1 MDKRGSSEPVY
12 RISGAPLPL
21 SDDINARTR
30 RYLLLMAIRTVCFL
44 GGVIA
49 WVAFEQVLLAWVL
62 LVGSLVL
69 PYLAVVIAN
78 AGRER
83 RAEPPTA
90 TLHQDRDALPGTD
103 PGTHAP

>member
-1 MDKRGSSEPVY
+1 MDQRGSSDPVY

-30 RYLLLMAIRTVCFL
+30 RYLVLMAIRTVCFL
-44 GGVIA
+44 GGVVA
-49 WVAFEQVLLAWVL
+49 WVAWDQVVLAWIL
-62 LVGSLVL
+62 LFGSLLL

-83 RAEPPTA
+83 RKEPPTA
-90 TLHQDRDALPGTD
+90 TLHQDRDALPGAD
-103 PGTHAP
+103 HSPPAP